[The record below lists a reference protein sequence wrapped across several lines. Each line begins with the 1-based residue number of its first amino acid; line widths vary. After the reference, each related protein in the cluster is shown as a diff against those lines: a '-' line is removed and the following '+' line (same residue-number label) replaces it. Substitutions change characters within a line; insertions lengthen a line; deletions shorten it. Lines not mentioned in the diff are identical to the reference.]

1 MVWDKEMNNY
11 ADNKLKTKCY
21 KIVLNNIK
29 FKLILRMF
37 AVVKKGEMYVENY
50 RNAAWF
56 KNKFGSLCILEYANA

>member
-37 AVVKKGEMYVENY
+37 AVVKKGEMYVDNY
-50 RNAAWF
+50 KKVA
-56 KNKFGSLCILEYANA
+56 

>member
-1 MVWDKEMNNY
+1 MIPWLSAMLCDKEIIAY
-11 ADNKLKTKCY
+11 GENKMKTKSY

-50 RNAAWF
+50 PQAA
-56 KNKFGSLCILEYANA
+56 

>member
-1 MVWDKEMNNY
+1 M
-11 ADNKLKTKCY
+11 KTKCY

-50 RNAAWF
+50 KKVA
-56 KNKFGSLCILEYANA
+56 